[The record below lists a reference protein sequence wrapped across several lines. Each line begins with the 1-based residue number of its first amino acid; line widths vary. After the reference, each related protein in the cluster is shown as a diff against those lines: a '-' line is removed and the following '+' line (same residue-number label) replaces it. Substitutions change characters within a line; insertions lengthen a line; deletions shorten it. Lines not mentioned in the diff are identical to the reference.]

1 MPEARL
7 KIRSNEG
14 LVALSDAHPDARFQV
29 LGAWPVGDHL
39 RVLVETAALGPDQL
53 EGTLASIP
61 TISDVAF
68 RHDEAERVL
77 FESNTPAPEPHGAMA
92 DSGVVPSFPLRLEDG
107 WFVGD
112 LTASRDQLAAF
123 RDELEAAEIDY
134 RLVRVGIPDDES
146 TLLTERQR
154 EVVELALD
162 RGYYETPRT
171 CTLTELA
178 AQLAVDKSVVS
189 RILNRAEG
197 RLVRAH
203 LTDE

>member
-1 MPEARL
+1 MPRATL

-14 LVALSDAHPDARFQV
+14 LVALSDAHPDARFEV
-29 LGAWPVGDHL
+29 LGAWPADDRL
-39 RVLVETAALGPDQL
+39 RVLVETTALGREEL
-53 EGTLASIP
+53 GETLASIP

-68 RHDEAERVL
+68 RHDDTERVL
-77 FESNTPAPEPHGAMA
+77 FEASTPAPEPHGAMA

-112 LTASRDQLAAF
+112 LTASRAQLAAF
-123 RDELEAAEIDY
+123 RDELEAGDIEY
-134 RLVRVGIPDDES
+134 RLVRVASADDES
-146 TLLTERQR
+146 TLLTTPQR
-154 EVVELALD
+154 VVVELALD
-162 RGYYETPRT
+162 RGYYETPRA

-189 RILNRAEG
+189 RLLHRAEG

-203 LTDE
+203 LTEE